1 MKELA
6 VAKRAAKEAGKI
18 LLSHLGKLEH
28 VEYKGR
34 RDPVSEAD
42 KASEKRI
49 AEVIR
54 EAFPAHGFLAEE
66 KTSWTGK
73 DKGAR
78 WIVDPLDG
86 TVNYAHGYP
95 LFSVSIAFERDG
107 EVLAGVVYDPVRKD
121 LFSAVRGDGAF
132 LNSKPIR
139 VSKTRKLIKSLI
151 VTGFPYDIESRPKEI
166 LGPFNRMVLASQGVR
181 RDGSAALN
189 LCYLACGR
197 FDGYWEMGLKPWD
210 TAAGMLILREAGG
223 VVTDFKG
230 APFKPE
236 MQEILA
242 SNGKIQKE
250 MMEVLGKGA

>member
-1 MKELA
+1 MKELT

-18 LLSHLGKLEH
+18 LLSYMGKLEH

-42 KASEKRI
+42 KASEKRV
-49 AEVIR
+49 AEIIR

-66 KTSWTGK
+66 KTSWDGK
-73 DKGAR
+73 DKSAR

-95 LFSVSIAFERDG
+95 HFSVSIAFERDG
-107 EVLAGVVYDPVRKD
+107 EVLAGVVFDPVKKD
-121 LFSAVRGDGAF
+121 LFSAVKGGGAF
-132 LNSKPIR
+132 LNGKPIH
-139 VSKTRKLIKSLI
+139 VSKTRTLIKSLL
-151 VTGFPYDIESRPKEI
+151 VTGFPYDIESRPKEV
-166 LGPFNRMVLASQGVR
+166 LEPFNRMVLASQGVR

-230 APFKPE
+230 EPFKPE

-250 MMEVLGKGA
+250 MTEVLEKKA